1 MDPYEAKVHAY
12 STFKC
17 GGSVSAGYKDQDG
30 KQSWGFE
37 GRLKGEIGN
46 RDWTIEA
53 GIGRNADD
61 FFPNIRSVI
70 DDMLERLREIT
81 SARVKT
87 IGGLTSEHPPF
98 EPEELTK
105 RAITRHQGSVA

>member
-1 MDPYEAKVHAY
+1 MEPCEAKVHAF
-12 STFKC
+12 STFKW

-46 RDWTIEA
+46 RDWKIEA

-61 FFPNIRSVI
+61 FFPNIRAVI
-70 DDMLERLREIT
+70 DDMLERLREII
-81 SARVKT
+81 SARVEA
-87 IGGLTSEHPPF
+87 IGGLTSAKTACVV
-98 EPEELTK
+98 EELTE
-105 RAITRHQGSVA
+105 RSMCVR